1 MLNVNHTMRNLGK
14 GFMGSVSQFLSNIER
29 ALEASPCP
37 WRKDVTLDKLQGEG
51 LGSRVL
57 G

>member
-51 LGSRVL
+51 LGSMVL